1 MSSICP
7 RVYELIIPLLRNI
20 RRTARRSSGSLID
33 TGVVSSD
40 TDAVVATATD
50 RERLE
55 QELQFRTALVELTNE
70 LLSSTLDT
78 TFYQTALE
86 RTVHLVPD
94 AEGGSIVT
102 RHDDGLYHFE
112 AAVEFD
118 FDVLKSVT
126 LSGDE
131 LGPRHTGPKSEKI
144 EIHDYEQRLDA
155 DKAEAFRRAGRL
167 NEIRATLSVP
177 LRMGEET
184 MGYFN
189 LDNFRSAGAFSGPDI
204 EIAEAIAAQVSLA
217 LYRLFLERRLQQER
231 QHYRHMAH
239 HDPLTG
245 LPNRR
250 LFLDSLERALE
261 PASRRRSRLGLL
273 YIDLDDFKGINDAY
287 GHDAGDYLLVETAR
301 RIHAS
306 IRKGDLAAR
315 LGGDEF
321 GVLLMDVQTVRDA
334 PSVADKIRVA
344 CSEPVGFGAQQ
355 LMVTPSIGA
364 ATYPDH
370 ARETEALLKLAD
382 SRMYELKASTHPM
395 SGRV

>member
-1 MSSICP
+1 MQ
-7 RVYELIIPLLRNI
+7 
-20 RRTARRSSGSLID
+20 TID
-33 TGVVSSD
+33 TDSATLD
-40 TDAVVATATD
+40 TDLVVATPTD
-50 RERLE
+50 RQRLE

-78 TFYQTALE
+78 RFYQTALE

-94 AEGGSIVT
+94 AEGGSIVI

-118 FDVLKSVT
+118 FDVLRAVA

-131 LGPRHTGPKSEKI
+131 LGPRHEGPKSEKI

-167 NEIRATLSVP
+167 NEIQATLSVP

-184 MGYFN
+184 VGYFN
-189 LDNFRSAGAFSGPDI
+189 LDNFSSAGAFSGPDV

-217 LYRLFLERRLQQER
+217 LYRLFLEKRLQQER

-250 LFLDSLERALE
+250 LFLDSLDRALE

-273 YIDLDDFKGINDAY
+273 YIDLNDFKCVNDAY
-287 GHDAGDYLLVETAR
+287 GHDAGDFVLVQTAM

-321 GVLLMDVQTVRDA
+321 GVLLMDVRSVEDA
-334 PSVADKIRVA
+334 PRVGDKIRAA
-344 CSEPVGFGAQQ
+344 CAVPLRFGAQK
-355 LMVTPSIGA
+355 LTATPSIGA

-370 ARETEALLKLAD
+370 AQEAEALVKLAD
-382 SRMYELKASTHPM
+382 SRMYDLKVSMRSM
-395 SGRV
+395 SGPS

>member
-1 MSSICP
+1 M
-7 RVYELIIPLLRNI
+7 
-20 RRTARRSSGSLID
+20 
-33 TGVVSSD
+33 
-40 TDAVVATATD
+40 
-50 RERLE
+50 
-55 QELQFRTALVELTNE
+55 VELTNE

-94 AEGGSIVT
+94 AEGGSIVI

-126 LSGDE
+126 LSDDE
-131 LGPRHTGPKSEKI
+131 LGPRHTGRESEKV

-167 NEIRATLSVP
+167 NDIRATLSVP
-177 LRMGEET
+177 LRMGEESV
-184 MGYFN
+184 GYFN

-239 HDPLTG
+239 HDTLTG

-250 LFLDSLERALE
+250 LFLDSLDRALE

-273 YIDLDDFKGINDAY
+273 YIDLDDFKCINDAY
-287 GHDAGDYLLVETAR
+287 GHDAGDYVLVQTAA
-301 RIHAS
+301 RIQAA

-321 GVLLMDVQTVRDA
+321 GVLLIDVRGVRDA
-334 PSVADKIRVA
+334 TTVAEKITA
-344 CSEPVGFGAQQ
+344 SCSEPVAFGTQQ
-355 LMVTPSIGA
+355 LRVTPSIGA

-382 SRMYELKASTHPM
+382 SRMYQLKASMRPVPGP
-395 SGRV
+395 S

>member
-1 MSSICP
+1 
-7 RVYELIIPLLRNI
+7 
-20 RRTARRSSGSLID
+20 
-33 TGVVSSD
+33 
-40 TDAVVATATD
+40 VVATLTD

-94 AEGGSIVT
+94 AEGGSIVI
-102 RHDDGLYHFE
+102 RRDDGLYHFE

-126 LSGDE
+126 LSGHE
-131 LGPRHTGPKSEKI
+131 LGPRHSGAKSEKI

-155 DKAEAFRRAGRL
+155 EKADAFRRAGRL

-177 LRMGEET
+177 LRMGDET

-189 LDNFRSAGAFSGPDI
+189 LDNFRSADAFSGPAN

-239 HDPLTG
+239 HDALTG

-250 LFLDSLERALE
+250 LFLDSLDRALE

-287 GHDAGDYLLVETAR
+287 GHDAGDYLLVQTAA
-301 RIHAS
+301 RIQSA

-321 GVLLMDVQTVRDA
+321 GVLLMDVRTVRDA
-334 PSVADKIRVA
+334 PSVADKIRA
-344 CSEPVGFGAQQ
+344 SCSQPVEFGAQE
-355 LMVTPSIGA
+355 LRVTPSIGA

-382 SRMYELKASTHPM
+382 STMYELKASARPT
-395 SGRV
+395 SGHA

>member
-1 MSSICP
+1 M
-7 RVYELIIPLLRNI
+7 
-20 RRTARRSSGSLID
+20 ID
-33 TGVVSSD
+33 TNPVSSD
-40 TDAVVATATD
+40 TDGVVAPPTD

-94 AEGGSIVT
+94 AEGGSIVI
-102 RHDDGLYHFE
+102 RRDDGLYHFE

-131 LGPRHTGPKSEKI
+131 LGPRHKGPKSEKI
-144 EIHDYEQRLDA
+144 EIHDYEHRLDA
-155 DKAEAFRRAGRL
+155 DKADAFRRAGRL
-167 NEIRATLSVP
+167 HEIQATLSVP
-177 LRMGEET
+177 LRMGDET
-184 MGYFN
+184 VGYFN
-189 LDNFRSAGAFSGPDI
+189 LDNFRSAAAFSGPDI

-261 PASRRRSRLGLL
+261 PAARRRSRLGLL
-273 YIDLDDFKGINDAY
+273 YIDLDDFKEVNDAY
-287 GHDAGDYLLVETAR
+287 GHDAGDYLLVQTAT
-301 RIHAS
+301 RIQAA

-334 PSVADKIRVA
+334 PAVAEKVGA
-344 CSEPVGFGAQQ
+344 LCSEPVTFGSRQ
-355 LMVTPSIGA
+355 LVVTSSIGA

-382 SRMYELKASTHPM
+382 SRMYELKTSARPISASP
-395 SGRV
+395 